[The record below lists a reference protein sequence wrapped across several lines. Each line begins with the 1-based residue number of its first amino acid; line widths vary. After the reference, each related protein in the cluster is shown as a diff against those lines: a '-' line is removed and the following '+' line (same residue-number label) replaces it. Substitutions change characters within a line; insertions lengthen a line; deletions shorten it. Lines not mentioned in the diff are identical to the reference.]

1 MDTDPYWSESD
12 FCLIE
17 IVTQIEEIFLGP
29 ERGDIDDIL
38 RTQMTSLFC
47 CLKEW
52 DRFRRG

>member
-47 CLKEW
+47 RLKEW